1 MTKEEIQK
9 RIYSCQ
15 NDDDIKKFISE
26 RIKEL
31 ETDEEKIVGQNYTDR
46 FDDFISNNIHY
57 KPADR
62 LGDTECP
69 DLVYDDMTP
78 YISLIKSIRENS
90 WYNELTLFTTIF
102 FEIYGYLPNS
112 GDIGLDRYFTYK
124 SHEDSGRV
132 SIKDIKNNECAFCS
146 ENSGLS
152 HNMFKLLGIDSS
164 VICGMR
170 DNVPHAYNIIYPK
183 GYGNNPAVMYDPSH
197 HIDFIDKAGNKKSF
211 GYYKVLSKE
220 EYEKMLNGENVTL
233 DISVSGEK
241 LKQLYGYNGALD
253 GFEMKQ
259 ESPTYGIGTGK
270 TKLQRKNTELSAL
283 ETEAREYD
291 ELEALKGKLEQKEGQ
306 NIGE

>member
-15 NDDDIKKFISE
+15 NDDDIKKFIFE

-102 FEIYGYLPNS
+102 LKYTDICLIVEI
-112 GDIGLDRYFTYK
+112 
-124 SHEDSGRV
+124 
-132 SIKDIKNNECAFCS
+132 
-146 ENSGLS
+146 
-152 HNMFKLLGIDSS
+152 
-164 VICGMR
+164 
-170 DNVPHAYNIIYPK
+170 
-183 GYGNNPAVMYDPSH
+183 
-197 HIDFIDKAGNKKSF
+197 
-211 GYYKVLSKE
+211 
-220 EYEKMLNGENVTL
+220 
-233 DISVSGEK
+233 
-241 LKQLYGYNGALD
+241 
-253 GFEMKQ
+253 
-259 ESPTYGIGTGK
+259 
-270 TKLQRKNTELSAL
+270 
-283 ETEAREYD
+283 
-291 ELEALKGKLEQKEGQ
+291 
-306 NIGE
+306 